1 MDKKLLLIIP
11 LLFLLKKPEAKAAPS
26 NGAAASLSPAPL
38 TPANTGKSYL
48 EKLLDGICKMESS
61 CSSRWAYSYHP
72 DGVSYGLYGLTR
84 IAVKDVGMNWEDV
97 KRSTRLQRE
106 AARRYLLKMYK
117 IFKNWDLAIQAY
129 HLGPGNVKKGK
140 RAYTYLRK
148 VKSYAG
154 V

>member
-1 MDKKLLLIIP
+1 MNKLLLILP
-11 LLFLLKKPEAKAAPS
+11 LFLLFRNNAAASAGAAAPS
-26 NGAAASLSPAPL
+26 PSI
-38 TPANTGKSYL
+38 NTKKTYL

-84 IAVKDVGMNWEDV
+84 GAVETVGMDWEAV
-97 KRSTRLQRE
+97 KRSTKLQRE
-106 AARRYLLKMYK
+106 AARRYFLKMYK
-117 IFKNWDLAIQAY
+117 IFKDWDLAIQAY
-129 HLGPGNVKKGK
+129 HLGPGNVKRGK